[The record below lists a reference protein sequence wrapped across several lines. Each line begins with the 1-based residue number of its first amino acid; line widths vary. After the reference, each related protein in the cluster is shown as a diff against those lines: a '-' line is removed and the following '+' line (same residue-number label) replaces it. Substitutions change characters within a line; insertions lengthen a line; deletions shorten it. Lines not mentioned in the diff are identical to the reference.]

1 MIPTGAKV
9 FVDTGA
15 FIALA
20 IVRDPL
26 HERAKDTWA
35 RLRMAG
41 TRLYA
46 SVPVVL
52 ETFTYLDRRGSR
64 ELASAWRA
72 SLDAIPRFQVLSC
85 TAAELEESSRYLDR
99 KEFHK
104 LGLVDA
110 SSFVL
115 MKKHG
120 IRMAFA
126 FDTHFAIAGFRYAQ

>member
-1 MIPTGAKV
+1 MIATGAKV
-9 FVDTGA
+9 FVDTSA

-26 HERAKDTWA
+26 HDRAKDTWA
-35 RLRMAG
+35 QLRTAG
-41 TRLYA
+41 ARVYA

-64 ELASAWRA
+64 ELAGTWRA
-72 SLDAIPRFQVLSC
+72 SLASIPRFQVLSC
-85 TAAELEESSRYLDR
+85 TGAELEESSRYLDR